1 MLDEAEMVSL
11 DSWVS
16 QQQTQGFHMYVCV
29 FIYIYI
35 YLRKYKIYTY
45 ICFQKTLHI
54 SWSQLLSQNI
64 TLFLVPPWDTI
75 FTDKIEKSCQWQFK
89 ICSHC
94 NIYSGGGF
102 FFFKVLFVLL
112 INIYSYQLVLGLHE
126 HLMQQQLQLWGS
138 SNKKDTCRLIYLNA
152 QSPGSRTVWKD

>member
-45 ICFQKTLHI
+45 ICFPKTLHI

-64 TLFLVPPWDTI
+64 TLFLVPP
-75 FTDKIEKSCQWQFK
+75 
-89 ICSHC
+89 
-94 NIYSGGGF
+94 
-102 FFFKVLFVLL
+102 
-112 INIYSYQLVLGLHE
+112 
-126 HLMQQQLQLWGS
+126 
-138 SNKKDTCRLIYLNA
+138 
-152 QSPGSRTVWKD
+152 